1 MQSLAELAVTDNV
14 DADLGL
20 LAHNLSDGLGQAS
33 FERRLLIGL
42 AVLDQ
47 VPELD
52 QFRRPDQAADM
63 SGEDAIDVVR
73 HG

>member
-1 MQSLAELAVTDNV
+1 
-14 DADLGL
+14 
-20 LAHNLSDGLGQAS
+20 
-33 FERRLLIGL
+33 
-42 AVLDQ
+42 

-52 QFRRPDQAADM
+52 QVRRPDQAADM